1 MNMSHQHLTISK
13 PLEAP
18 TTVPIPVGNSEPVKR
33 KRGRPKKN
41 EVNDS
46 VTTSFAP
53 TSLVHSGSTD
63 TVAPATPFPAVD
75 ASTSTVKKRGRPRG
89 SINKQRDIT
98 EPQDKLTHHV
108 ITVKAGECISTKIM
122 ALSFDVNSNLCIL
135 TANGTISRA
144 TLRHP
149 SSGSVTYEGQYDI
162 IALGGSLLLL
172 SDKSGSS
179 HRSGGLNVSLFGPNG
194 LVQGGV
200 TGGLIAAST
209 TQVVLL
215 SFAGKYC
222 SESELVNQA
231 TSSSTPLG

>member
-1 MNMSHQHLTISK
+1 MSHQHLNIFK
-13 PLEAP
+13 PLE
-18 TTVPIPVGNSEPVKR
+18 TQNPVGNSESVKR

-41 EVNDS
+41 GSNGS
-46 VTTSFAP
+46 ITTS
-53 TSLVHSGSTD
+53 SLGHSGSVDTPFT
-63 TVAPATPFPAVD
+63 TVADSP
-75 ASTSTVKKRGRPRG
+75 STVKKRGRPRG
-89 SINKQRDIT
+89 SINKQRDIK
-98 EPQDKLTHHV
+98 EPEDKSTHHV

-122 ALSFDVNSNLCIL
+122 ALSFEVNSNLCIL

-162 IALGGSLLLL
+162 ITLGGSLLLL

-215 SFAGKYC
+215 SFPGNYC
-222 SESELVNQA
+222 SESELVNQP
-231 TSSSTPLG
+231 TSSSAPLG

>member
-1 MNMSHQHLTISK
+1 MLFGYSPNQILF
-13 PLEAP
+13 P
-18 TTVPIPVGNSEPVKR
+18 
-33 KRGRPKKN
+33 
-41 EVNDS
+41 
-46 VTTSFAP
+46 FAWFN
-53 TSLVHSGSTD
+53 
-63 TVAPATPFPAVD
+63 FPH
-75 ASTSTVKKRGRPRG
+75 R
-89 SINKQRDIT
+89 
-98 EPQDKLTHHV
+98 
-108 ITVKAGECISTKIM
+108 CISTKIM